1 MFARASVN
9 PRASTYSSLGTSGG
23 AVNYVPAAQACVAQ
37 AETCADLIQGCVA
50 ELENGTRDMERL
62 AKIMHNTRLYVL
74 IDEPTL
80 RQVKSDVVEAIEPQ
94 VEKLIS
100 EGEKAIANMEKSV
113 TSLQRKADYMKNRV
127 AAPPAADP
135 HAGAP
140 LQVRNEVRKK
150 KLLAKQEKTL
160 EQQLVALQQEID
172 DLELEAMSLSSNQ
185 RARAA
190 SRQQPVGR
198 KR

>member
-1 MFARASVN
+1 MYARASVN
-9 PRASTYSSLGTSGG
+9 PRASTYSSLGTSGSSG
-23 AVNYVPAAQACVAQ
+23 NYVAAAQACVAQ
-37 AETCADLIQGCVA
+37 AETCADLIQDCLA
-50 ELENGTRDMERL
+50 EIGKGTRDMERL

-80 RQVKSDVVEAIEPQ
+80 RQVKSDVVESIEPQ

-100 EGEKAIANMEKSV
+100 EGEKAIANLEKSV
-113 TSLQRKADYMKNRV
+113 TSLQRKADYVKNRV
-127 AAPPAADP
+127 TGPVAVDP

-150 KLLAKQEKTL
+150 RLLAKQEKTL
-160 EQQLVALQQEID
+160 EQQLAALQQEID
-172 DLELEAMSLSSNQ
+172 DLELEAMSLSSNS
-185 RARAA
+185 RVRAA